1 LRPGAEVLDHHGM
14 DLTSSHVTPSGPEQL
29 PTDRL
34 VRRCQHPDEYSDA
47 ELRAA
52 FPDLDR
58 TALGDVSCGIACV
71 HMIVRS
77 VLGSAPDYLRLIRAG
92 FDAGAFTDQGWLHAG
107 LADLLTELGV
117 PARATGALGPEQL
130 LAACARGLPS
140 IVSCSIGFPEDGQR
154 GGHLVVLL
162 GELPPTTSPRVA
174 FADPSRWGETHR
186 DVESARFWASWSGR
200 AIVLEG
206 D

>member
-1 LRPGAEVLDHHGM
+1 MQTISRDDVP
-14 DLTSSHVTPSGPEQL
+14 SPTPL
-29 PTDRL
+29 PAAGL
-34 VRRCQHPDEYSDA
+34 VRRCQHPDEYADHEVGS
-47 ELRAA
+47 L
-52 FPDLDR
+52 FPDLGR
-58 TALGDVSCGIACV
+58 AELGDVSCGVACV
-71 HMIVRS
+71 HMILRH

-107 LADLLTELGV
+107 LADLLTGLGV
-117 PARATGALGPEQL
+117 PARATGSHDPERL

-162 GELPPTTSPRVA
+162 GELPPKTRPRVA

-206 D
+206 T